1 MPRTNTVNEK
11 WEIAPSLTNGVFC
24 WVRRL
29 WSQHISVTF
38 SPPQPH
44 LPRPLQ
50 FVGKRKKGLK
60 SSKTNCGTIQK
71 VLKQVDHTHL
81 LILSFT
87 SGEKW
92 QILICRE
99 CLFCGSGVKKKEKD
113 WSVLRQRVFIRQS
126 NFLGTLT
133 HPSGRGNT
141 TMIIHNRPIRS
152 NPEVI
157 VHWKVNKHSISMNLS
172 FIWREW

>member
-11 WEIAPSLTNGVFC
+11 WEIASSLTNGVCC

-38 SPPQPH
+38 SPPP
-44 LPRPLQ
+44 PLQ
-50 FVGKRKKGLK
+50 FVGKRKK
-60 SSKTNCGTIQK
+60 
-71 VLKQVDHTHL
+71 
-81 LILSFT
+81 
-87 SGEKW
+87 
-92 QILICRE
+92 
-99 CLFCGSGVKKKEKD
+99 VKKPPKQIVEQSRKCWSELMTREFLALIFHQRRRMTNIDLPSVLVLWEWCEEKEKD

-133 HPSGRGNT
+133 HPSGRRNT

-157 VHWKVNKHSISMNLS
+157 VHWKVNKHYLSMNLLFS
-172 FIWREW
+172 WREW

>member
-11 WEIAPSLTNGVFC
+11 WEIPPSLTNGVFC

-71 VLKQVDHTHL
+71 VLERADHTSVSCSSYLSPAEKNDKYWFAEGACFVGVVWRKRKGLERSSTKSFYKTIKLPRNSDPSVWKREYYNDNTHYTTVQYD
-81 LILSFT
+81 LIL
-87 SGEKW
+87 K
-92 QILICRE
+92 
-99 CLFCGSGVKKKEKD
+99 
-113 WSVLRQRVFIRQS
+113 
-126 NFLGTLT
+126 
-133 HPSGRGNT
+133 
-141 TMIIHNRPIRS
+141 
-152 NPEVI
+152 
-157 VHWKVNKHSISMNLS
+157 
-172 FIWREW
+172 